1 MEILNEQA
9 VIDIL
14 TQLAHDSQLDDE
26 KVDEAI
32 DALESMKSTMNLED
46 DESID
51 TIDEMQDYLEYLL
64 TGEETSFEDIQEQL
78 FIMIDNLYKMVK
90 K

>member
-1 MEILNEQA
+1 MRICNEEK
-9 VIDIL
+9 VIEIL
-14 TQLAHDSQLDDE
+14 TQVAHSSQLNEE

-32 DALESMKSTMNLED
+32 DVLEGIKSTMSLED

-64 TGEETSFEDIQEQL
+64 TGEETAFEDIQEQL
-78 FIMIDNLYKMVK
+78 FSMIDNLNKMVK